1 MTQSQLTE
9 REQRYLNDLGRLPA
23 SIRSRVVSWVVEL
36 VPSIGLFVYGLTSES
51 KLFLV
56 AGFLSLLYFSIWRM
70 YSQFRGFK
78 LIQSIY
84 QKQLLASEQKSA

>member
-9 REQRYLNDLGRLPA
+9 REQQYLNDISQLPT
-23 SIRSRVVSWVVEL
+23 SIRSRVVGWVVEL
-36 VPSIGLFVYGLTSES
+36 VPSIGLFVYGYVNES

-84 QKQLLASEQKSA
+84 QKRLSSEHESA